1 MWAVVMATILFVPLF
16 YPLKMTSMYQYLEMR
31 YNSRAARLTGTV
43 INNLSMLIYTGIAS
57 FAPST
62 ALQAVSGFPQW
73 ASFIIIGC
81 ICTFYTFMGGLK
93 AVIWVDVF
101 QALIMV
107 AGILAIVI
115 RATLD
120 VGGFDRVWEIN
131 SKWNRIDFWN
141 FDPDPTVRHT
151 FWALV
156 IGGMINWTGTYGAS
170 QSSIQRFSALSSLN
184 EARKA
189 VMMNCVGVF
198 VMITMSCV
206 AGISVF
212 FRAVMMNCVG
222 VFVMITMSCAWYFCL
237 FQSCDDELC
246 WSICYDNHVM
256 CSRAV
261 MMVCWSIY
269 YDNHVMCGRYFCLFQ
284 SCDDEL
290 CWSIY
295 YDNHVMCSNYFCLFQ
310 SCDDELCGGIY
321 YDNHVMCS
329 GYFCLAYYADKGCD
343 PLANND
349 IKIPMNH
356 SIFCIRDAG
365 IPRDS
370 GLFIAGLF
378 CGALSTLSS
387 NLSSM
392 VAVTYEDMIK
402 PCINPS
408 RPEIVRMRITKLL
421 VLIYGVLGILATFLF
436 RNLKGTVLQASLSF
450 MGAAGGALN
459 GLIMLG
465 AFFPWANSKGAIV
478 GTITAYIATMWL
490 SIGKYTVVGIK
501 ETLPSPVYNCSIYM
515 DEVTIATTNVT
526 MTTMS
531 SIGTYMYSTSGLLT
545 NYSMFITN
553 SESTT
558 TGTVTQVSQTGL
570 DSFYSLSYLWYS
582 TFGMLITFV
591 VGLLVSFITGP
602 TKPEDVNPDLMIPIF
617 DRLFWFCL
625 PKKVLKFLRCGVDYE
640 TDNTADNDSG
650 ITETTFK
657 SFNSVTRVDSAEAN
671 HQSKEL
677 QLLSHK
683 YMES

>member
-1 MWAVVMATILFVPLF
+1 MEHQFSVADWAVFVSILVISACIGIYHALTGGKQKTTKEFLMGNREMSCLPVAVSILVSFQSAILILGAPAEMYTKGTQYYLYVFGQMSAVVLATILFVPLF

-31 YNSRAARLTGTV
+31 YNSKAARLTGT
-43 INNLSMLIYTGIAS
+43 IISNLSMLIYTGIAS

-189 VMMNCVGVF
+189 VMLNCVGVF
-198 VMITMSCV
+198 IMITTSCV

-212 FRAVMMNCVG
+212 
-222 VFVMITMSCAWYFCL
+222 
-237 FQSCDDELC
+237 
-246 WSICYDNHVM
+246 
-256 CSRAV
+256 
-261 MMVCWSIY
+261 
-269 YDNHVMCGRYFCLFQ
+269 
-284 SCDDEL
+284 
-290 CWSIY
+290 
-295 YDNHVMCSNYFCLFQ
+295 
-310 SCDDELCGGIY
+310 
-321 YDNHVMCS
+321 
-329 GYFCLAYYADKGCD
+329 AYYAEKGCD
-343 PLANND
+343 PLANKD
-349 IKIPMNH
+349 IKNSNQIIPYFVSEMLG
-356 SIFCIRDAG
+356 FPG
-365 IPRDS
+365 IP

-402 PCINPS
+402 PFIKPS
-408 RPEIVRMRITKLL
+408 KPEAVKIKITKLL
-421 VLIYGVLGILATFLF
+421 VLIYGVLGILVTFLF

-465 AFFPWANSKGAIV
+465 AFFPWANWQGAIV
-478 GTITAYIATMWL
+478 GTITAYIVSMWIG
-490 SIGKYTVVGIK
+490 IGKYTVVGVK
-501 ETLPSPVYNCSIYM
+501 DTLPSPVYNCSIYM
-515 DEVTIATTNVT
+515 YNVSIASSTNVT

-531 SIGTYMYSTSGLLT
+531 SIVAYNTSGMLT
-545 NYSMFITN
+545 NYSMLVPN

-558 TGTVTQVSQTGL
+558 SSLIQDSQPGL
-570 DSFYSLSYLWYS
+570 ESFYSLSYLWYS

-591 VGLLVSFITGP
+591 VGLTVSFITGP

-625 PKKVLKFLRCGVDYE
+625 PKKVLHFLRFGVDYE
-640 TDNTADNDSG
+640 PDNGADNDSG
-650 ITETTFK
+650 VTETTFK
-657 SFNSVTRVDSAEAN
+657 SSSEVARVDGEDAK
-671 HQSKEL
+671 HQEL
-677 QLLSHK
+677 QPLSHK
-683 YMES
+683 HIES

>member
-1 MWAVVMATILFVPLF
+1 MEHQFSVADWAVFVSILVISACIGIYHALIGGKQKTTKEFLMGNREMSCLPVAVSILVSFQSAILILGAPAEMYTKGTQYFLYVFGQMWAVVMATILFVPLF

-31 YNSRAARLTGTV
+31 YNSRAARLTGTI

-156 IGGMINWTGTYGAS
+156 VGGMINWTGTYGAS
-170 QSSIQRFSALSSLN
+170 QSSIQRFSALSSLK

-198 VMITMSCV
+198 IMITMSCV

-212 FRAVMMNCVG
+212 
-222 VFVMITMSCAWYFCL
+222 
-237 FQSCDDELC
+237 
-246 WSICYDNHVM
+246 
-256 CSRAV
+256 
-261 MMVCWSIY
+261 
-269 YDNHVMCGRYFCLFQ
+269 
-284 SCDDEL
+284 
-290 CWSIY
+290 
-295 YDNHVMCSNYFCLFQ
+295 
-310 SCDDELCGGIY
+310 
-321 YDNHVMCS
+321 
-329 GYFCLAYYADKGCD
+329 AYYADKGCD
-343 PLANND
+343 PLANTD
-349 IKIPMNH
+349 IKNSNQIIPYFVSEMLG
-356 SIFCIRDAG
+356 FPG
-365 IPRDS
+365 IP

-402 PCINPS
+402 PYIKPS

-465 AFFPWANSKGAIV
+465 AFFPWANWKGAIV
-478 GTITAYIATMWL
+478 GTITAYIATMWI
-490 SIGKYTVVGIK
+490 SIGKYTVVGVK
-501 ETLPSPVYNCSIYM
+501 ATLPSPVYNCSVYM

-526 MTTMS
+526 MSMMS
-531 SIGTYMYSTSGLLT
+531 SIGTYMYNTSGLLT
-545 NYSMFITN
+545 NYSMVITN

-558 TGTVTQVSQTGL
+558 TSNVTQVSQTGL

-650 ITETTFK
+650 VTETTFK
-657 SFNSVTRVDSAEAN
+657 SFNSVTRVDSKDTN
-671 HQSKEL
+671 PQSKEL